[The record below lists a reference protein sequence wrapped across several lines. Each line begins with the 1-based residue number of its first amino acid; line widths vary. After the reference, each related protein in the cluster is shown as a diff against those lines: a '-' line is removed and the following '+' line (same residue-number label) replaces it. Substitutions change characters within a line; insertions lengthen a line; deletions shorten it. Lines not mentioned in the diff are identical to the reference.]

1 MKALWVKIGFLIC
14 FSLSCTLANAATYAQ
29 RLERIFQAYQ
39 VLGQPKDVQR
49 LVELD
54 AELRA
59 LGNEIEAK
67 DTAGKTRSIW
77 KSKYASMGV
86 YVGHYSDSIGYS
98 GKLLVDAHKI
108 DPHSIYR
115 ERTMFSSILGIGS
128 SHGLGEMP
136 NVGQAK
142 KYLQEFPEGA
152 FADEANFILGSF
164 YDDKAKVLRDLLDPK
179 YEKDYKYDC
188 FKPYLSKDTYEK
200 QQIQA
205 RRSAIFHLNKAIS
218 QTTESVKKKR
228 IREEL
233 IEVKNGTSSGWYW
246 CAD

>member
-1 MKALWVKIGFLIC
+1 LKVFLLKISFLIC
-14 FSLSCTLANAATYAQ
+14 FSLTCVLANAATYSQ
-29 RLERIFQAYQ
+29 RLERIYQAYQ
-39 VLGQPKDVQR
+39 ALGQPKDVQH

-77 KSKYASMGV
+77 KSKYASLGI

-98 GKLLVDAHKI
+98 GKLLVEAHKI

-115 ERTMFSSILGIGS
+115 ERTMFSSILGVGS
-128 SHGLGEMP
+128 SHGLGKMP

-152 FADEANFILGSF
+152 FTDEANFILGSF
-164 YDDKAKVLRDLLDPK
+164 YDDKAKVLRDLRDPK

-188 FKPYLSKDTYEK
+188 FKPYLSKDTYET
-200 QQIQA
+200 QQMQA
-205 RRSAIFHLNKAIS
+205 RRSSILHLSKAIT
-218 QTTESVKKKR
+218 QTTELAKKKR

-233 IEVKNGTSSGWYW
+233 AEVKNSTSSGWYW